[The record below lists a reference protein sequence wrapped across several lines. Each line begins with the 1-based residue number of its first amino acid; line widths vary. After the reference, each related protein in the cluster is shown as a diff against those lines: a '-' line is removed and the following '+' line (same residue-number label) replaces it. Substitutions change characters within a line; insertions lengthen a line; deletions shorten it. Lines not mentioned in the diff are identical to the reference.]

1 MSANVNDQ
9 VEGGTSDATECMSTN
24 LEVGAGRNPLVILL
38 FLAKYEVGP
47 LTETGV
53 GTL

>member
-24 LEVGAGRNPLVILL
+24 SEVGAGRNPLVIL

-53 GTL
+53 GPL